1 MAKTNADADDEIP
14 LEEEE
19 LLEYMDRKLDEHI
32 HKKLDELEKKGL
44 AKQVVAIL
52 EAKLE
57 EKNRLMA
64 EQVARLQKTMGEL
77 LLRLPDEPKS
87 PEPEP
92 VPQPVDGVDEKKMSS
107 VKKSNIRHQLKKS
120 LREGKLTEKMY
131 EELKVACDTK
141 ITQSNMVEAYKA
153 YCEFHELDVS
163 EDVTFEGAME
173 HMKAILKL

>member
-1 MAKTNADADDEIP
+1 MAKTNADDEIP

-19 LLEYMDRKLDEHI
+19 LLGYVSKKLDEHI
-32 HKKLDELEKKGL
+32 QQKLDELEKKGL

-64 EQVARLQKTMGEL
+64 EQVASLQKTMGEL
-77 LLRLPDEPKS
+77 LLRLPDDPKS
-87 PEPEP
+87 PEP

-107 VKKSNIRHQLKKS
+107 AKKSNIRHQHKEALKK
-120 LREGKLTEKMY
+120 GKLTVKMY
-131 EELKVACDTK
+131 EELNVACDTEK
-141 ITQSNMVEAYKA
+141 TQNNMLEAYKA
-153 YCEFHELDVS
+153 YCEFHDLDVS